1 MFSQTICQ
9 EIVELFFKCRFKNEY
24 KIEIK
29 QFAYWINAAGLLI
42 ANMPDSYWQ
51 PIYERIAQVMLS
63 HSSLNQTDG
72 GDSNLLDSFDLY
84 LADEKNCFNEVSL
97 IIALFHSIWCHSS
110 ANHFQYFVKF
120 IKERRNQLVKT
131 EAHFLFICKLIG
143 PFLSKIHLENTNL
156 LIMVNIFIFF
166 VILILF
172 KTYLI

>member
-1 MFSQTICQ
+1 MNLI
-9 EIVELFFKCRFKNEY
+9 L
-24 KIEIK
+24 KINFLK
-29 QFAYWINAAGLLI
+29 
-42 ANMPDSYWQ
+42 DSYWQ

-63 HSSLNQTDG
+63 HPSLNQTSEPSETDPN
-72 GDSNLLDSFDLY
+72 NLLDSFDLY
-84 LADEKNCFNEVSL
+84 LADEKSCFNEVSL

>member
-1 MFSQTICQ
+1 
-9 EIVELFFKCRFKNEY
+9 
-24 KIEIK
+24 
-29 QFAYWINAAGLLI
+29 
-42 ANMPDSYWQ
+42 
-51 PIYERIAQVMLS
+51 MLS
-63 HSSLNQTDG
+63 HPSLNQISEPSETD
-72 GDSNLLDSFDLY
+72 SNNLLDSFDLY

-156 LIMVNIFIFF
+156 LIMVNIYFFIFYLNLF
-166 VILILF
+166 NLIISSWL
-172 KTYLI
+172 KNYMI